1 MSTKRVYELTQ
12 DGVDKLKAE
21 LLDLE
26 ENKKPSNLKMLK
38 EAREQGDLSE
48 NADYDAARTEQSKIE
63 ARINEINNILKYAKI
78 IRNSDKDTVEIGK
91 VVTIKLLDTNMT
103 KKFRLVGTLEA
114 NPMQNKISVDSPIGK
129 SLIGLSKGDK
139 TSYKSRTNKSFKIQ
153 VMEISNENL

>member
-1 MSTKRVYELTQ
+1 MSTKRIYELTQ

-78 IRNSDKDTVEIGK
+78 IRKSDKDAIEIGK
-91 VVTIKLLDTNMT
+91 SVTVKYLDSGLVR
-103 KKFRLVGTLEA
+103 KFALVGTLEA
-114 NPMQNKISVDSPIGK
+114 NPMKNKISVDSPLGK
-129 SLIGLSKGDK
+129 SLIGLEKGDT
-139 TSYKSRTNKSFKIQ
+139 TSYKTKTDKSFKIE
-153 VMEISNENL
+153 VMEVSNEDL

>member
-1 MSTKRVYELTQ
+1 MSKRVYELTQ

-26 ENKKPSNLKMLK
+26 EDKKPANLQMLK

-63 ARINEINNILKYAKI
+63 SRIAEINNILKYAKI
-78 IRNSDKDTVEIGK
+78 IKSSNKDTIEIGK
-91 VVTIKLLDTNMT
+91 VVSVKFVDSGII

-114 NPMQNKISVDSPIGK
+114 NPMQDKISVDSPLGK
-129 SLIGLSKGDK
+129 SLIGLEKGDITNYK
-139 TSYKSRTNKSFKIQ
+139 TKTDKSFQ
-153 VMEISNENL
+153 VEIVEVSNENL